1 MYEACFGLN
10 QRPFASVP
18 QVSHYF
24 PTEAIESARLTLGR
38 CVERGEGAGMV
49 VGPSGTGKT
58 LLCRMLAKQFCDQSC
73 DQSCNTMA
81 VAMLSSGQLGTRRA
95 LLQAILYELGRPYR
109 GMDEGELRL
118 ALTDYLT
125 GCQMRP
131 EGMVLLVDEAHT
143 MPLRLFEEIRML
155 TNLTDDRA
163 PRVRLV
169 LAGGPLLEERFTN
182 PKLES
187 FSQRLTAR
195 CYLEPFTC
203 GETQQYVQARIGA
216 AGGQARQV
224 FPDEA
229 CEAVYRA
236 TCGVPRLVNQL
247 CDHAMLLA
255 YAAGQSRLEPHRIDE
270 AWADLQQLPMP
281 TCDNDTAGD
290 ENSGVIEFGGLDD
303 EPGELENEL
312 DDAPSLRVASDD
324 EEQIAEP
331 AERVEQIEQTL
342 AELEE
347 DFEPAGSI
355 GPEVEL
361 TFGQPANPFD
371 EEFEHEEEVV
381 TDRRGNPNRSA
392 AAVSDEPI
400 GNDVVLLE
408 EDHREDTVPQTPR
421 VIPTPKREYRQL
433 FAKLRRG

>member
-1 MYEACFGLN
+1 
-10 QRPFASVP
+10 
-18 QVSHYF
+18 
-24 PTEAIESARLTLGR
+24 
-38 CVERGEGAGMV
+38 
-49 VGPSGTGKT
+49 
-58 LLCRMLAKQFCDQSC
+58 
-73 DQSCNTMA
+73 
-81 VAMLSSGQLGTRRA
+81 
-95 LLQAILYELGRPYR
+95 
-109 GMDEGELRL
+109 
-118 ALTDYLT
+118 
-125 GCQMRP
+125 MRP

-155 TNLTDDRA
+155 TNLADDRA

-203 GETQQYVQARIGA
+203 SETQQYVQARIGA

-255 YAAGQSRLEPHRIDE
+255 YAAGQSRLEPYRIDE

-281 TCDNDTAGD
+281 TCDKAPAGD

-303 EPGELENEL
+303 EPGELENGPGELENEPTENEL
-312 DDAPSLRVASDD
+312 DDMPSLRVASDD
-324 EEQIAEP
+324 EEQIGEP
-331 AERVEQIEQTL
+331 AERVERIEQTL
-342 AELEE
+342 AELDE

-361 TFGQPANPFD
+361 TFEQPANPFD

-392 AAVSDEPI
+392 AATPDEPRI
-400 GNDVVLLE
+400 
-408 EDHREDTVPQTPR
+408 
-421 VIPTPKREYRQL
+421 ISTPKREYRQL